1 MSFLRPEA
9 KAELWRWREVLG
21 GIAVALIGLWLVAGP
36 GLLLAIP
43 GYALILAGV
52 IFVWIGGQRVRFR
65 KTGLGA
71 GAVQV
76 DEGQI
81 AYFGPLTG
89 GVIAPVSYT
98 HLRAHET

>member
-52 IFVWIGGQRVRFR
+52 IFV
-65 KTGLGA
+65 
-71 GAVQV
+71 
-76 DEGQI
+76 
-81 AYFGPLTG
+81 
-89 GVIAPVSYT
+89 
-98 HLRAHET
+98 

>member
-52 IFVWIGGQRVRFR
+52 IFVWIGG
-65 KTGLGA
+65 
-71 GAVQV
+71 
-76 DEGQI
+76 
-81 AYFGPLTG
+81 
-89 GVIAPVSYT
+89 
-98 HLRAHET
+98 